1 MTFSKAK
8 PYRKNKS
15 EHEIIFER
23 VIPRIYDGGKMTFEM
38 MID

>member
-8 PYRKNKS
+8 PPMKNKS
-15 EHEIIFER
+15 EYEIMLER
-23 VIPRIYDGGKMTFEM
+23 VIPRIYDCGTMVFEM

>member
-15 EHEIIFER
+15 EYEIIFER
-23 VIPRIYDGGKMTFEM
+23 VIPRIYDGGTMAFEIK
-38 MID
+38 ID